1 MEVEK
6 LECKG
11 KSSWPELVGKN
22 GDFAKKVVE
31 KENSHVRAEIITP
44 DVVAITP
51 DFSCGRVR
59 VFVDE
64 KYNVRRV
71 PVIG

>member
-31 KENSHVRAEIITP
+31 KENPHVRAEIITP
-44 DVVAITP
+44 DVVAITA

-59 VFVDE
+59 VFVDK
-64 KYNVRRV
+64 KYNVRSV